1 MMKTVK
7 EYLDTLKFELAGCDP
22 ATVQD
27 ALSDAEEHLR
37 TALESMLKDNPKVLE
52 EDVISQII
60 EKYGT
65 PKEIAVVYKEY
76 ETKIALPFAK
86 PDQPSQRSLAGRFF
100 GIYADPIAWGA
111 LLYLLVSLI
120 TGIIY
125 FTWTV
130 MGISTS
136 ASLLLLLIGPPVAIL
151 FLASIRGLAFLEGR
165 LVEALIG
172 ERMPRRAR
180 FMGEKAG
187 WWKRVKALL
196 IDRTT
201 WTAIIYML
209 LKLPLGIIYFTLF
222 TIFISFSVAGIIAPI
237 TTLILGFPIIVT
249 GSIEIFSPVWLV
261 FLMMLVGILMLT
273 LTLHFA
279 KLLGRGHAKFAKVM
293 LIADV
298 KK

>member
-1 MMKTVK
+1 
-7 EYLDTLKFELAGCDP
+7 
-22 ATVQD
+22 
-27 ALSDAEEHLR
+27 
-37 TALESMLKDNPKVLE
+37 
-52 EDVISQII
+52 
-60 EKYGT
+60 
-65 PKEIAVVYKEY
+65 
-76 ETKIALPFAK
+76 
-86 PDQPSQRSLAGRFF
+86 
-100 GIYADPIAWGA
+100 
-111 LLYLLVSLI
+111 
-120 TGIIY
+120 
-125 FTWTV
+125 
-130 MGISTS
+130 
-136 ASLLLLLIGPPVAIL
+136 
-151 FLASIRGLAFLEGR
+151 
-165 LVEALIG
+165 
-172 ERMPRRAR
+172 
-180 FMGEKAG
+180 MGEKAG

-249 GSIEIFSPVWLV
+249 GSIEIFPPVWLV

>member
-1 MMKTVK
+1 MKTVK
-7 EYLDTLKFELAGCDP
+7 EYLDTLKSEIAGCDP
-22 ATVQD
+22 ATIQD

-65 PKEIAVVYKEY
+65 PKEIAGVYKEY
-76 ETKIALPFAK
+76 ETKITLPFAK
-86 PDQPSQRSLAGRFF
+86 PEKSTQRSSTARFF
-100 GIYADPIAWGA
+100 RIYADPVAWGA
-111 LLYLLVSLI
+111 LLYLMISLI
-120 TGIIY
+120 TGTIY
-125 FTWTV
+125 FSWTV

-180 FMGEKAG
+180 FVGEKTG

-196 IDRTT
+196 VDRTT

-209 LKLPLGIIYFTLF
+209 LKLPLGIIYFTVF
-222 TIFISFSVAGIIAPI
+222 TIFISFSIVGIIAPI
-237 TTLILGFPIIVT
+237 TTLILGFPIIMAGPV
-249 GSIEIFSPVWLV
+249 EIFSPVWLAL
-261 FLMMLVGILMLT
+261 LMMLVGILMFT
-273 LTLHFA
+273 LMLHFA
-279 KLLGRGHAKFAKVM
+279 KLLGRGHAKFAKIM
-293 LIADV
+293 LIADA